1 MTHEFDLDTSSILG
15 AVNEETKF
23 IFLCSP
29 NNPTGRHI
37 PIPIIRKI
45 LDLGLPTLID
55 EAYYELGRKPRTC
68 VPLLDEFPNLIIS
81 RTFSKAYGLA
91 GLRVG
96 YAFASPLLI
105 ECMDKVKLPWNVSI
119 LTFAAVLA
127 QLGDIADLKQKLELI
142 VAGREYIQ
150 AELSTIPGLKVYP
163 SEGNFLLIDG
173 SGLGFSSNDI
183 YEAMR
188 DQYKIQLRP
197 MQAHH
202 GRDGLVRIT
211 VATEE
216 ENRACVEGLKQLF
229 SNGQ

>member
-1 MTHEFDLDTSSILG
+1 
-15 AVNEETKF
+15 
-23 IFLCSP
+23 
-29 NNPTGRHI
+29 
-37 PIPIIRKI
+37 
-45 LDLGLPTLID
+45 
-55 EAYYELGRKPRTC
+55 
-68 VPLLDEFPNLIIS
+68 
-81 RTFSKAYGLA
+81 
-91 GLRVG
+91 
-96 YAFASPLLI
+96 
-105 ECMDKVKLPWNVSI
+105 MDKVKLPWNVSI

-127 QLGDIADLKQKLELI
+127 QLGDIPDLKRKLELI
-142 VAGREYIQ
+142 VAGREYIR
-150 AELSTIPGLKVYP
+150 AELSSIPGLKVYP

-183 YEAMR
+183 YKAMR

-229 SNGQ
+229 SNRQ